1 MKWPLVRAGSVLRV
15 SGDDALVEVMH
26 AIASGDAKHVAALLR
41 THEGLA
47 SANLLHGASR
57 QESTDFFLSDISHHV
72 YRGDT
77 AVHVAAAAYEAAML
91 HDLVLGGG
99 SVEAVNRR
107 GARPLHYAVDGG
119 PGSPRWDPD
128 AQRRT
133 VRTLL
138 ELGADADA
146 SDKNGTTPLLRA
158 ARNRCA
164 AAVEELLEGGANQH
178 VRNNRGSTAL
188 QIASR
193 TTGKSGSGSQE
204 AQAQQ
209 REIIRL
215 LRGAQAS

>member
-1 MKWPLVRAGSVLRV
+1 VGAGSVLQV
-15 SGDDALVEVMH
+15 SGDEALLEVMR

-47 SANLLHGASR
+47 SASLLHGASR
-57 QESTDFFLSDISHHV
+57 QESIDFFLGDISHHV

-77 AVHVAAAAYEAAML
+77 AVHVAAAAYEAAMVQK
-91 HDLVLGGG
+91 LVLGGG

-133 VRTLL
+133 VATLL
-138 ELGADADA
+138 ELGADANA

-158 ARNRCA
+158 VRNRCA
-164 AAVEELLEGGANQH
+164 AAVEELLDAGANPQS
-178 VRNNRGSTAL
+178 RNNRGSTAL
-188 QIASR
+188 RIASW
-193 TTGKSGSGSQE
+193 TTGKSGSGSRE
-204 AQAQQ
+204 AQVQQ

-215 LRGAQAS
+215 LRAAHAS